1 VRLLRDASERP
12 VRKLTFI
19 DLRDKDPVTGH
30 YTDEVEEAI
39 DPVIRNIPI
48 GRYI

>member
-1 VRLLRDASERP
+1 M
-12 VRKLTFI
+12 TFV
-19 DLRDKDPVTGH
+19 DLREKSPSAGDYV
-30 YTDEVEEAI
+30 DEVEEAI